1 MNLSELLTSTNL
13 DKEEID
19 FLFKLLEDE
28 LEAGK
33 DYSEKIDKT
42 FKLIDVLNQTFT
54 SGEDFEVRGDI
65 EKVEDVK
72 KEVDKDI
79 LLLTSLLKKLTP
91 IKAIYE

>member
-1 MNLSELLTSTNL
+1 MNLSELLTSTKL
-13 DKEEID
+13 EKEEID

-33 DYSEKIDKT
+33 GYSEKIDKT